1 MQFPLIGSAV
11 LFGLYVVVKF
21 VSKDYL
27 DILISCYFALL
38 GTGGLFSA
46 AQPPLTELAGASTWH
61 TWSFSID
68 YQKWKR
74 RENREPLDFSFN
86 ALDVGLALVS
96 ACTAGAAHVEH
107 AQGPAEA
114 AAAAAA
120 AAAAEWQMR

>member
-46 AQPPLTELAGASTWH
+46 ARKLSVPKERSTPLGTILH
-61 TWSFSID
+61 
-68 YQKWKR
+68 K
-74 RENREPLDFSFN
+74 
-86 ALDVGLALVS
+86 
-96 ACTAGAAHVEH
+96 
-107 AQGPAEA
+107 
-114 AAAAAA
+114 
-120 AAAAEWQMR
+120 